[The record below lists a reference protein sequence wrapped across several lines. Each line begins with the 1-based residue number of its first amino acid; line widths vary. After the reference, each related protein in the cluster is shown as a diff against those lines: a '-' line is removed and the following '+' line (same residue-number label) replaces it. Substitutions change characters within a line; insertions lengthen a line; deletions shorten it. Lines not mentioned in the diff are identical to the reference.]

1 MSFKESEK
9 MERISNYNPAK
20 GDVQCLDMWTEPR
33 HSPDPVLLQEN
44 FYRAQGG
51 IPFAFFEKMQS
62 RAAEGVAKQHLGN
75 QQSPYRKAGRVPT
88 IHL

>member
-1 MSFKESEK
+1 

-20 GDVQCLDMWTEPR
+20 GDVQCLDMWTEPNDIHPTLSCFR
-33 HSPDPVLLQEN
+33 KIFIERKAGYRSHSLK
-44 FYRAQGG
+44 
-51 IPFAFFEKMQS
+51 KMQS

-75 QQSPYRKAGRVPT
+75 QQSPYRKAGRVPN